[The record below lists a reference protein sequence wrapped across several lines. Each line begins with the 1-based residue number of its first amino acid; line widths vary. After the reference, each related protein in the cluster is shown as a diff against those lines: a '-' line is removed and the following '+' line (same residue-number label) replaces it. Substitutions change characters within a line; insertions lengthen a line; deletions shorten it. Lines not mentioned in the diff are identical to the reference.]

1 MKFLFSEF
9 ACCFY
14 KSTARPCMGYCLHD
28 QVGAPSYSLNIW
40 DELQT
45 RECRTVNHSFE
56 TLPHCLNVATL
67 SLFCRYCFGR
77 CSSELAELFLLPY
90 LSGRFARYSNRLH
103 DFSVTILGCFN
114 DVSVSSFFPCTARL
128 WNSLPAECF
137 PWTYYRNGFKRGN
150 AQVFIFCWLLLL
162 YLKINAAIVEVI
174 KTKIIFLRNSLGR
187 KIFHILLI
195 EIMLLTNRGFTLEM

>member
-1 MKFLFSEF
+1 MKFLSSEF
-9 ACCFY
+9 AYYFY
-14 KSTARPCMGYCLHD
+14 KSTTQPCMGYYLHD
-28 QVGAPSYSLNIW
+28 QVGATSYSLNIW

-90 LSGRFARYSNRLH
+90 LSGRSTRYSNRWH
-103 DFSVTILGCFN
+103 DFSVTILGCFS
-114 DVSVSSFFPCTARL
+114 DVFISSFFPCTARPARL

-137 PWTYYRNGFKRGN
+137 PLTYYRNGFKTDN
-150 AQVFIFCWLLLL
+150 AKVFIFCWLLLL
-162 YLKINAAIVEVI
+162 KINAAIFEVI
-174 KTKIIFLRNSLGR
+174 KTKYSFFCAIVQ
-187 KIFHILLI
+187 
-195 EIMLLTNRGFTLEM
+195 